1 MGHLFSGSM
10 VGLMVTSSKRAY
22 ATCCVTQVCW
32 TQSPCPCG
40 RPLLTSSSTG
50 DTQTLKGRCGSV
62 SVESLGPGACKVL
75 FKPFE
80 HLWLVWGLTLN
91 VISPLLLSCWGFS
104 FSLIYGLSFFGG
116 IQHSLVDGCSTACC
130 NFGVLTGDERA
141 SFYSQLLNYFT
152 IEFPSPGDLTILWID
167 PRSPAL

>member
-1 MGHLFSGSM
+1 MGHLLSGFM

-22 ATCCVTQVCW
+22 ATHCVSKICCNQRA
-32 TQSPCPCG
+32 CPCG
-40 RPLLTSSSTG
+40 RLLMIHASTG

-104 FSLIYGLSFFGG
+104 FALGGGVAFFGG
-116 IQHSLVDGCSTACC
+116 IEHSIVDDLCS
-130 NFGVLTGDERA
+130 
-141 SFYSQLLNYFT
+141 
-152 IEFPSPGDLTILWID
+152 FPRQTTQYHSNPSLYPIH
-167 PRSPAL
+167 